1 MILKGKEKNIIPV
14 SKLARTRLQPCAL
27 RGKPQ
32 DLKTSSGKG
41 IGMGRR
47 GGGAVV
53 YSFTFPVTSPPPRV
67 VLSPKSPTKLLVI
80 QA

>member
-47 GGGAVV
+47 GVE
-53 YSFTFPVTSPPPRV
+53 R
-67 VLSPKSPTKLLVI
+67 
-80 QA
+80 